1 MPITDFMHR
10 LGCKSTKKRG
20 KEVWFHAPYR
30 SDSTPSF
37 CVNTEKNVFNDF
49 GAGVG
54 GDIFT
59 LAGLIINS
67 TDFMAQAR
75 YVGEVTNNPI
85 ERSEPPKYAIKRE
98 QCQVRLST
106 AEREQT
112 RTQFKYEPE
121 PTLPQFTDVEIKPLG
136 HPALLA
142 YIRERG
148 IPSDIATANC
158 VEIHYRLHD
167 KNYFAVGFPNEDGG
181 YEIRNRFF
189 KGSIP
194 PKAVSLIRH
203 GSATVNV
210 YEGFVDF
217 LSGLTLGYGRTEDN
231 LVLNSVANKGKAY
244 RHLDGYDLIKCWLD
258 NDNAGRQ
265 CLEVLQKRYGERVRD
280 FSVVFRP
287 CKDVNEYL
295 QMQLTNKQQTKS
307 KLKL

>member
-37 CVNTEKNVFNDF
+37 CVNTEKNIFNDF

-59 LAGLIINS
+59 LSGMMINS

-75 YVGEVTNNPI
+75 YIGEVTNNPI
-85 ERSEPPKYAIKRE
+85 ERSEPPKYE
-98 QCQVRLST
+98 S
-106 AEREQT
+106 
-112 RTQFKYEPE
+112 EPVV
-121 PTLPQFTDVEIKPLG
+121 PQFTDVEVKPLW

-142 YIRERG
+142 YLRERG
-148 IPSDIATANC
+148 IPSDIATVNC

-167 KNYFAVGFPNEDGG
+167 KNYFAVGFRNEDGG

-244 RHLDGYDLIKCWLD
+244 RHLDWYDLIKCWLD
-258 NDNAGRQ
+258 NDDAGKK
-265 CLEVLQKRYGERVRD
+265 CLAALRDRYGEKVKD

-295 QMQLTNKQQTKS
+295 QQDSGEHQLSLTNKQQTKS